1 VTRHDFQELAEIRL
15 RDARTLLRAKCYDG
29 AYYLAGYAIECALKA
44 CVARRIKRYEFP
56 DRDFVRKAYTHDLT
70 DLARLAGI
78 ETRFKQEE
86 KKNPDLEISWNVAR
100 GWTEQSRY
108 QRHDRQITEK
118 MVDAVS
124 HPRHGVLQCLRKFW

>member
-1 VTRHDFQELAEIRL
+1 MTRHDFQELAEIRL

-29 AYYLAGYAIECALKA
+29 AYYLAGYAVECALKA

-86 KKNPDLEISWNVAR
+86 KKNRAGSPP
-100 GWTEQSRY
+100 TE
-108 QRHDRQITEK
+108 
-118 MVDAVS
+118 S
-124 HPRHGVLQCLRKFW
+124 HGIPPG